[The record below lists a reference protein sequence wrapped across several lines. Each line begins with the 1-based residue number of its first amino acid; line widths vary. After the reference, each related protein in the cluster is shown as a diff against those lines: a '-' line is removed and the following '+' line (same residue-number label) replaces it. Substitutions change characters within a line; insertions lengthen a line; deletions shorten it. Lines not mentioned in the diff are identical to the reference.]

1 MFCEECLI
9 NAEKHFLYKKFPNLI
24 VIGNLK
30 EQLSSYFMKK
40 MILLQ
45 EFKHKRGFYM
55 QRKSS
60 RSKRTKPKNKILK
73 ISLLVISM
81 LLLTVTSYGAYAFVK
96 FKNAY
101 DSSKVDLDREGNK
114 SDLREE
120 DVSFTKDPI
129 SILLLGVEDYSSK
142 AENGRADTQMVIT
155 LDPDTS
161 EINLITVP
169 RDARVNI
176 ENAGEYTGIHKIN
189 AAYNYGSITGYGAI
203 KLQLETVE
211 KFLNIPIDNFIA
223 VNFDGFRDIVDAL
236 GGVII
241 DVKEDFW
248 EDNIYDK
255 KRIEFHKGEAHLNGE
270 EALAFVRM
278 RYRPVN
284 ATYSREERQRQ
295 FLTATINQ
303 AKSTNTIFKIGQIA
317 DILGKNVETDLNP
330 KEIYALQKQY
340 LNSKNLSVKT
350 LDIQGEDQYINN
362 VSYYIPDMESLEK
375 VSMKLRNIL
384 ELKEENFKTNADI
397 AR

>member
-1 MFCEECLI
+1 MER
-9 NAEKHFLYKKFPNLI
+9 KTRSSKKA
-24 VIGNLK
+24 
-30 EQLSSYFMKK
+30 
-40 MILLQ
+40 
-45 EFKHKRGFYM
+45 
-55 QRKSS
+55 
-60 RSKRTKPKNKILK
+60 KPKNKVMK
-73 ISLLVISM
+73 ITLLVITI
-81 LLLTVTSYGAYAFVK
+81 LLLSVTSYGTYAFVK

-101 DSSKVDLDREGNK
+101 DSSKVDLNREGNK

-120 DVSFTKDPI
+120 DVSYSKDPI
-129 SILLLGVEDYSSK
+129 SILLLGIENYSSK
-142 AENGRADTQMVIT
+142 TKDGRADTQMVIT

-169 RDARVNI
+169 RDARVKI

-189 AAYNYGSITGYGAI
+189 AAYNYGSLTGYGAI

-236 GGVII
+236 GGVTI

-248 EDNIYDK
+248 EDNFYDK

-278 RYRPVN
+278 RKRAVN
-284 ATYSREERQRQ
+284 ASYSREERQRQ

-317 DILGKNVETDLNP
+317 DILGKNVETDLNSN
-330 KEIYALQKQY
+330 EIYALQKQY
-340 LNSKNLSVKT
+340 LNSKNISTKT
-350 LDIQGEDQYINN
+350 LEIKGEDQYIGT
-362 VSYYIPDMESLEK
+362 VSYFMPDMENLEK
-375 VSMKLRNIL
+375 VSMELRKTL
-384 ELKEENFKTNADI
+384 KVKEEKFKTNAVI
-397 AR
+397 ER

>member
-1 MFCEECLI
+1 
-9 NAEKHFLYKKFPNLI
+9 
-24 VIGNLK
+24 
-30 EQLSSYFMKK
+30 
-40 MILLQ
+40 
-45 EFKHKRGFYM
+45 M

>member
-1 MFCEECLI
+1 MER
-9 NAEKHFLYKKFPNLI
+9 KTRSSKKA
-24 VIGNLK
+24 
-30 EQLSSYFMKK
+30 
-40 MILLQ
+40 
-45 EFKHKRGFYM
+45 
-55 QRKSS
+55 
-60 RSKRTKPKNKILK
+60 KPKNKVIK
-73 ISLLVISM
+73 ITLLVIVI

-101 DSSKVDLDREGNK
+101 DSSKVDLNRAGNK
-114 SDLREE
+114 SELREE
-120 DVSFTKDPI
+120 DVSFKKDPI
-129 SILLLGVEDYSSK
+129 SILLLGVENYSSK
-142 AENGRADTQMVIT
+142 EKDGRADTQMVIT

-169 RDARVNI
+169 RDARVKI

-236 GGVII
+236 GGVTI

-248 EDNIYDK
+248 EDNIYDRK
-255 KRIEFHKGEAHLNGE
+255 QRIEFHKGEAHLNGE

-284 ATYSREERQRQ
+284 ASYSREERQRQ

-317 DILGKNVETDLNP
+317 DILGKNVETDLNSN
-330 KEIYALQKQY
+330 EIYALQKQY
-340 LNSKNLSVKT
+340 LNSKNISTKT
-350 LDIQGEDQYINN
+350 LEIKGEDQYIGKT
-362 VSYYIPDMESLEK
+362 SYFIPDLERLEK
-375 VSMKLRNIL
+375 VSMELRKIL
-384 ELKEENFKTNADI
+384 KLKEDKFKTNAAIDH
-397 AR
+397 

>member
-1 MFCEECLI
+1 MERKLRRS
-9 NAEKHFLYKKFPNLI
+9 KKAKPKNRIIKITLI
-24 VIGNLK
+24 VI
-30 EQLSSYFMKK
+30 
-40 MILLQ
+40 
-45 EFKHKRGFYM
+45 
-55 QRKSS
+55 
-60 RSKRTKPKNKILK
+60 
-73 ISLLVISM
+73 VI

-101 DSSKVDLDREGNK
+101 DSSKVDLKRDGNK
-114 SDLREE
+114 SELREE
-120 DVSFTKDPI
+120 DVSFKKDPI
-129 SILLLGVEDYSSK
+129 SILLLGVEDYSSE

-161 EINLITVP
+161 EISLITVP

-236 GGVII
+236 GGVTV

-255 KRIEFHKGEAHLNGE
+255 KRIDFHKGESHLNGE

-278 RYRPVN
+278 RYRPIN
-284 ATYSREERQRQ
+284 ASYSREERQRQ
-295 FLTATINQ
+295 FLTATIDQ

-317 DILGKNVETDLNP
+317 DILGENVETDLNP

-340 LNSKNLSVKT
+340 LNAKNISTKT
-350 LDIQGEDQYINN
+350 IEIKGQDQYIGK
-362 VSYYIPDMESLEK
+362 VSYFMPDMESLEK
-375 VSMKLRNIL
+375 VSMELRKIL
-384 ELKEENFKTNADI
+384 KLKEESFKTNAAI
-397 AR
+397 ER

>member
-1 MFCEECLI
+1 VE
-9 NAEKHFLYKKFPNLI
+9 
-24 VIGNLK
+24 
-30 EQLSSYFMKK
+30 
-40 MILLQ
+40 
-45 EFKHKRGFYM
+45 
-55 QRKSS
+55 RKLR
-60 RSKRTKPKNKILK
+60 RSKKVKPKNKIIK
-73 ISLLVISM
+73 ITLIVIVI
-81 LLLTVTSYGAYAFVK
+81 LLLSVTSYGAYAFVK

-101 DSSKVDLDREGNK
+101 DSSKVDLKRDGNK
-114 SDLREE
+114 SELREE
-120 DVSFTKDPI
+120 DVSFKKDPI
-129 SILLLGVEDYSSK
+129 SIFLIGVEDYSSE

-161 EINLITVP
+161 EISLITVP

-189 AAYNYGSITGYGAI
+189 AAYNYGSMTGYGAI

-236 GGVII
+236 GGVTV

-255 KRIEFHKGEAHLNGE
+255 KRIDFHKGESHLNGE

-278 RYRPVN
+278 RYRPIN
-284 ATYSREERQRQ
+284 ASYSREERQRQ
-295 FLTATINQ
+295 FLTATIDQ

-317 DILGKNVETDLNP
+317 DILGENVETDLNP

-340 LNSKNLSVKT
+340 LNAKNISTKT
-350 LDIQGEDQYINN
+350 IEIKGEDQYIDK
-362 VSYYIPDMESLEK
+362 VSYFIPDMESLEK
-375 VSMKLRNIL
+375 VSMELRKIL
-384 ELKEENFKTNADI
+384 KLKEESFKTNA
-397 AR
+397 ATER